1 MTRWQAAGRHLAISA
16 VIATPLLVLMAWIWY
31 PPPLFLAAGAAKLA
45 LTIIGVDVV
54 AGPTLTAIVYKEG
67 KWGMTFDLWVI
78 GLLQAGALVFGLFVA
93 FDSRPA
99 YIVATPGAASLVHA
113 NELFYDPPALRE
125 RLPRPPLWGA
135 EWVAVRS
142 PADEAE
148 QDRRMEYILRGEPD
162 VDRRPEL
169 FVPIADEFDPLYA
182 SARPLSQLGGAADG
196 ARETI
201 ATWKEENGVEGR
213 DDLRALPLLTR
224 NRELALVLDPR
235 RREAIGLLDLVVE

>member
-16 VIATPLLVLMAWIWY
+16 VIATPLLLLMAWIWY

-54 AGPTLTAIVYKEG
+54 AGPTLTAVVYKEG
-67 KWGMTFDLWVI
+67 KWGMKFDLWAI
-78 GLLQAGALVFGLFVA
+78 GVLQACALVFGLYVA

-99 YIVATPGAASLVHA
+99 YVVATPGAASLVHA
-113 NELFYDPPALRE
+113 NELYYDPPTLRE

-148 QDRRMEYILRGEPD
+148 QERRLDFIMRGEPD
-162 VDRRPEL
+162 VDRRPDL
-169 FVPIADEFDPLYA
+169 FVPIPGEFDALYA
-182 SARPLSQLGGAADG
+182 SARPLSQLGGTDA
-196 ARETI
+196 AREAI
-201 ATWKEENGVEGR
+201 AEWQEDHGVAGH

-224 NRELALVLDPR
+224 NREIALVLDPR

>member
-16 VIATPLLVLMAWIWY
+16 VIATPLLLLMAWIWY

-54 AGPTLTAIVYKEG
+54 AGPTLTAVVYKEG
-67 KWGMTFDLWVI
+67 KRGMKFDLWAI
-78 GLLQAGALVFGLFVA
+78 GLLQAGALVFGLYVA
-93 FDSRPA
+93 FNSRPA
-99 YIVATPGAASLVHA
+99 YVVATPGAASLVHA
-113 NELFYDPPALRE
+113 NELFYDPPELRE

-148 QDRRMEYILRGEPD
+148 QDRRLEFILRGEPD
-162 VDRRPEL
+162 VDRRPDL
-169 FVPIADEFDPLYA
+169 FVPITAEFDSLYA
-182 SARPLSQLGGAADG
+182 SARPLSQLGGTGDG
-196 ARETI
+196 AREAI
-201 ATWKEENGVEGR
+201 ADWQEENGFAGR

-224 NRELALVLDPR
+224 NREIALVLDPR